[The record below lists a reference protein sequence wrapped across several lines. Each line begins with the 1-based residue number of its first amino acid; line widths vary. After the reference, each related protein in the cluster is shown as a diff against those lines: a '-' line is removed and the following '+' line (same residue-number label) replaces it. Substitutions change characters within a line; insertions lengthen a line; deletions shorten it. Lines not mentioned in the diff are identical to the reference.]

1 MKNIVLQDTE
11 NSRVNSTNKVFT
23 ALKNANAFI
32 SNAKSVW
39 DFLLE
44 WV

>member
-1 MKNIVLQDTE
+1 MILQDTE
-11 NSRVNSTNKVFT
+11 KSRINSTNKVFT
-23 ALKNANAFI
+23 ALKNANTFI

>member
-1 MKNIVLQDTE
+1 MKSIILQDTE
-11 NSRVNSTNKVFT
+11 NNRINSTNKVFA
-23 ALKNANAFI
+23 ALKNSNAFI